1 MKNIVQL
8 SHIKKTFRVPNE
20 KRNRFREHLT
30 AFFKKQPSVMIVAA
44 DDLSLS
50 VPEGQF
56 LGIIGPNGAGK
67 STLLKLMANV
77 LYPEK
82 GHISV
87 VGRVAPFLEL
97 GVGFQPQLT
106 GRDNV
111 FFYGVLLGLSI
122 KEIRRRYDTIVAFA
136 ELEGYMEQLVKNYST
151 GMQMRLAFAITSH
164 VDADVVLIDEALAVG
179 DEHFQQKCL
188 AYMDTLR
195 RQNKTIIFVSHD
207 LVAIERHC
215 DRVLVLDNGKIVK
228 DGNPKESVDF
238 YKAHLHKKEGNQEIK
253 KVV

>member
-1 MKNIVQL
+1 MTNVVEL
-8 SHIKKTFRVPNE
+8 SNIKKTFRVPHE

-30 AFFKKQPSVMIVAA
+30 AFFKKQPSDMIVAA
-44 DDLSLS
+44 DNLSLS

-77 LYPEK
+77 LYPER
-82 GHISV
+82 GQISV
-87 VGRVAPFLEL
+87 SGRVAPFLEL
-97 GVGFQPQLT
+97 GVGFQPQLS

-111 FFYGVLLGLSI
+111 FFYGVLLGLSR
-122 KEIRRRYDTIVAFA
+122 EEVRRRFDTIVAFA

-164 VDADVVLIDEALAVG
+164 VDADVVLIDEVLAVG

-188 AYMDTLR
+188 GYMDTLR

-215 DRVLVLDNGKIVK
+215 DRVLVLDNGTIVK
-228 DGNPKESVDF
+228 DGDPKRSIDF
-238 YKAHLHKKEGNQEIK
+238 YKAHLHKKEGKEEIRRS
-253 KVV
+253 V